1 MKTPKVQ
8 PNTTHE
14 KYNEIIV
21 LTDDYS
27 AKFLTD
33 EYAEHCRIL
42 AESLINRDE
51 LPMAKGKV
59 SVWACAIIHALG
71 MVNFLFDK
79 NSVPSI
85 KASDLYSYF
94 NISSSTGSA
103 KSKLIRDMFD
113 MFPLDPH
120 WTLPSRLES
129 NPLIWML
136 SVNGK
141 TVDIR
146 DMPIEAQEQAYNMG
160 LIPFIPS

>member
-1 MKTPKVQ
+1 MKKSKVQ
-8 PNTTHE
+8 SSTIND

-21 LTDDYS
+21 LTDEYS
-27 AKFLTD
+27 AKYLTD
-33 EYAEHCRIL
+33 EYAEYCRTL
-42 AESLINRDE
+42 ADSLKNRDE
-51 LPMAKGKV
+51 SPIAKGKV
-59 SVWACAIIHALG
+59 SVWACGIIHALG
-71 MVNFLFDK
+71 IVNFLFDK

-103 KSKLIRDMFD
+103 KSKFIRDMFD

-120 WTLPSRLES
+120 WTLASRLES

-136 SVNGK
+136 SVNGM

-146 DMPIEAQEQAYNMG
+146 DMPIEAQEQAFNMG

>member
-1 MKTPKVQ
+1 MKKAKVQ
-8 PNTTHE
+8 SSVND
-14 KYNEIIV
+14 KYSDIV
-21 LTDDYS
+21 ALTDKYS
-27 AKFLTD
+27 AKFLTG
-33 EYAEHCRIL
+33 EYAEYCRSL
-42 AESLINRDE
+42 ADSLKEQNESPIT
-51 LPMAKGKV
+51 KGKV
-59 SVWACAIIHALG
+59 SVWACGIIHALG

-79 NSVPSI
+79 NSALSI
-85 KASDLYSYF
+85 KASDLYRYF
-94 NISSSTGSA
+94 SISSSTGSA

-113 MFPLDPH
+113 MFPLDPN

-136 SVNGK
+136 SVNGM